1 MIKSRKLIALLATT
15 LVASSLFVGCNS
27 KTKDSSKKVLNV
39 YNVGDY
45 IDESL
50 LKKFEDKTG
59 IKVNYETYDTN
70 EIMYQ
75 KLKGGNSSYDIVV
88 PSDYMVEKMIKE
100 NMLEKIDF
108 SSIEN
113 YKNIDNRFK
122 NLSYD
127 PKNEYSVPYMW
138 GTYGILYNKKLV
150 KDPVD
155 SWDILWN
162 EKYKGQIF
170 MLESIRDSMGVAL
183 KKLGYSL
190 NTTKDDEINKAKEA
204 LTKQK
209 PLVLAYVNDEVKD
222 RMVQEEAA
230 LAVVYSG
237 DAVTMK
243 QKNANLEYVIPKEGS
258 NKWFDTLCIPK
269 GAKHK
274 EEAEKFIDFLLDP
287 EVSKQNTEYIG
298 YSTPNKAALDLLD
311 DKVKNDKTAYP
322 SDDVLNKCE
331 VFVDLGD
338 ILKKYDDAWLQVK
351 SK

>member
-1 MIKSRKLIALLATT
+1 MVKIKKVIPLIASILICTSLLA
-15 LVASSLFVGCNS
+15 GCNS
-27 KTKDSSKKVLNV
+27 KSSESGKKVLNV

-45 IDESL
+45 IDEDL
-50 LKKFEDKTG
+50 LKQFEDKTG

-100 NMLEKIDF
+100 DMLEKIDF
-108 SSIEN
+108 SKVEN
-113 YKNIDNRFK
+113 YKNIDEKFK

-155 SWDILWN
+155 SWNILWN
-162 EKYKGQIF
+162 TKYKGQIF
-170 MLESIRDSMGVAL
+170 MIESIRDSIGVSL
-183 KKLGYSL
+183 RRLGYSL
-190 NTTKDDEINKAKEA
+190 NTTKDDEIAKAKEE
-204 LTKQK
+204 LIKQK

-222 RMVQEEAA
+222 RMVAEEAA

-243 QKNANLEYVIPKEGS
+243 QKNANLEYVIPNEGS

-269 GAKHK
+269 NAKHK
-274 EEAEKFIDFLLDP
+274 TEAEQFINFLLDP
-287 EVSKQNTEYIG
+287 EVAKQNTEYIG
-298 YSTPNKAALDLLD
+298 YSTPNKAALELLD
-311 DKVKNDKTAYP
+311 DKIKSDPTAYP
-322 SDDVLNKCE
+322 SEDALKKCE
-331 VFVDLGD
+331 VFVDLGEN
-338 ILKKYDDAWLQVK
+338 LKKYDDAWLQVK
-351 SK
+351 SN